1 MVEQTVPRVILYEN
15 TSDTS
20 EAESHRILRR
30 NGHLCELL
38 NIDVFEI
45 DKDDRSEILTWVG
58 RMAIQRA
65 GLIVY
70 NSVICEF
77 ETGRK
82 EALQPYE
89 API

>member
-1 MVEQTVPRVILYEN
+1 M
-15 TSDTS
+15 
-20 EAESHRILRR
+20 
-30 NGHLCELL
+30 
-38 NIDVFEI
+38 FEI
-45 DKDDRSEILTWVG
+45 DKDDMSEILTWVG
-58 RMAIQRA
+58 GMAIQRA

-70 NSVICEF
+70 NSVTCKF